1 MALSIDWSALTITVP
16 QADLTFVSGT
26 LYELDTEAFRQELN
40 GIMDDVVG
48 MPFLDPINHNTEVT
62 IAGVTYARF
71 IEIINGYKVEFEDGQ
86 YAVRLA
92 GSNNNLFD
100 EGIINRNQVSVIPT
114 NSAGLI
120 RNVDA
125 VDDFV
130 EALRTSIYDGVTFE
144 NLMRDV
150 MAMANARIV
159 ESPDGVFTFYDRDN
173 TTVRYTLTKSGN
185 ERTRS

>member
-1 MALSIDWSALTITVP
+1 MALSIDWNTLTITVP

-26 LYELDTEAFRQELN
+26 LYELDTEAFREELN
-40 GIMDDVVG
+40 GIMDDTVG
-48 MPFLDPINHNTEVT
+48 MPFLDPMRH
-62 IAGVTYARF
+62 
-71 IEIINGYKVEFEDGQ
+71 
-86 YAVRLA
+86 
-92 GSNNNLFD
+92 
-100 EGIINRNQVSVIPT
+100 IINRNQVSVIPT

-150 MAMANARIV
+150 LAMANARIV

-173 TTVRYTLTKSGN
+173 TTVRYTLTKAGN